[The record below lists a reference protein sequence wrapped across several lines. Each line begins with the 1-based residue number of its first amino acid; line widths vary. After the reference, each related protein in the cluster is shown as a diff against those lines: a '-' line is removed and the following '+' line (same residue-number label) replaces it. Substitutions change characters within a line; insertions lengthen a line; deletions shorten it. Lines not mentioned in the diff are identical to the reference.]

1 MAREVPAALAVEL
14 CGQDLLGF
22 LADFARRRGRL
33 DCEAWAEEALL
44 RDELGED
51 VDAWTE
57 QGASHAGP
65 LRVCFRSKGKS
76 LKEMQ

>member
-33 DCEAWAEEALL
+33 DCEAWAEERRCSGTSSAKMSTP
-44 RDELGED
+44 G
-51 VDAWTE
+51 
-57 QGASHAGP
+57 
-65 LRVCFRSKGKS
+65 RSKARAMRGR
-76 LKEMQ
+76 